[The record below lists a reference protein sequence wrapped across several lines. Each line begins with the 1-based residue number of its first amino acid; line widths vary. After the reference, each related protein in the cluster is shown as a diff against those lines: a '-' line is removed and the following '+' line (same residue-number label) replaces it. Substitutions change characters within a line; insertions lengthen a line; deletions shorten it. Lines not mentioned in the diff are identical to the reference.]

1 MSWGRS
7 IAARLFI
14 AGLAL
19 AGLVIFAFAFAHW
32 HSTDSVKFV
41 SYLVAALL
49 ASALKVGLPG
59 IEGTLSVNFIFTQL
73 GILELSLPETLLIGL
88 AGTVGQ
94 FYWRPARQIKPIQL
108 IFNVSQVAVCSA
120 AAYGAYQLM
129 ATKVLHGPG

>member
-1 MSWGRS
+1 MSGVRS
-7 IAARLFI
+7 IAVRAVI
-14 AGLAL
+14 VGLAA
-19 AGLVIFAFAFAHW
+19 AGFGIFAFAFGHW
-32 HSTDSVKFV
+32 HISDPVKFG

-49 ASALKVGLPG
+49 DSALKVGLPG

-94 FYWRPARQIKPIQL
+94 FYWRNARQIKPIQL
-108 IFNVSQVAVCSA
+108 IFNVSQVAVSSA

-129 ATKVLHGPG
+129 ATRILHGP